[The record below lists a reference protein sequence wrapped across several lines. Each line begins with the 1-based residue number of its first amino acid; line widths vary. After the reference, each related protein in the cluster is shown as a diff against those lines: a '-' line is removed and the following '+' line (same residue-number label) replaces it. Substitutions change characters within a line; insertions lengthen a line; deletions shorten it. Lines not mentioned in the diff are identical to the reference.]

1 MKHHLPDIIH
11 VIHETIIPKSIH
23 VTHQPSS
30 SRDIHHG
37 GGAFCDY
44 LSAEDVQKISRLFN
58 RLVLTDPW
66 L

>member
-1 MKHHLPDIIH
+1 MKHHLPDIIY

-37 GGAFCDY
+37 GAFCDY
-44 LSAEDVQKISRLFN
+44 LSAEDVQKIKSFIKQIS
-58 RLVLTDPW
+58 TD
-66 L
+66 